1 MLKIDKLTKYYGD
14 IRGVENLSLEIRE
27 GEIFGFI
34 GPNGA
39 GKSTTIKCIMNTINK
54 NSGEIYINGVLDT
67 KDNIS
72 LKELIGYLPG
82 EIHLYDDLTV
92 QEMINYSA
100 SFYRKT
106 KCIKRAKELT
116 KMLELNTKKKI
127 EELSLGNLKKLGI
140 VLSLMHEPK
149 LLILDEA
156 TSGLDPLMQEV
167 FYSILLNEKEKG
179 TTIFFSSHIL
189 SEIKRICDRVGII
202 KDGTLIKVEDVKSL
216 FSGDFSIVTI
226 ESKDIDKIKKEIPDL
241 ISDSDSKIKF
251 MYKNNCNDLVKMLGK
266 YDIDKFLVED
276 PSIEDIFMHY
286 YK

>member
-14 IRGVENLSLEIRE
+14 IRGVENLSLEIKE

-67 KDNIS
+67 KDNTS